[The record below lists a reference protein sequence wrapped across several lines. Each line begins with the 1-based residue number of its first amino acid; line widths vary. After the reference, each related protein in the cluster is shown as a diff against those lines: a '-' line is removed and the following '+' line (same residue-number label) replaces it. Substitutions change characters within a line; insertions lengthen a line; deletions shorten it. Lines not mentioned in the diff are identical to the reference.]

1 MMAMSRPNAVRL
13 LTAAGLAGAC
23 LALAGCFQH
32 VVGSSGQTSR
42 NVTIQEANISKGDS
56 VWSESKPKEV
66 VPDRYSGTTLDRTQP
81 VPTSKPRKPTDS

>member
-1 MMAMSRPNAVRL
+1 MAMTRPAAVRL
-13 LTAAGLAGAC
+13 LSTACLAGAC
-23 LALAGCFQH
+23 LALAGCYQH

-66 VPDRYSGTTLDRTQP
+66 VPDRYSGTTLDRSQP
-81 VPTSKPRKPTDS
+81 VPSAKTRKPTDS